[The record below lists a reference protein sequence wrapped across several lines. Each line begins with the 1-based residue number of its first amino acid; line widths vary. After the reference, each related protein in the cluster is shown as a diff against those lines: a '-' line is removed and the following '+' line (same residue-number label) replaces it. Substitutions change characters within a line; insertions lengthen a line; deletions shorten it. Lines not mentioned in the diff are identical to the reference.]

1 MSLAKRIAAWAGW
14 PLIVATDAALS
25 AIAIALGY
33 EWSRWA
39 LALMVA
45 MSAIGW
51 TLVWVQA
58 RELACLR
65 FSTFNYRAAS
75 DSSRA
80 AAEKF
85 GQAARFLIGTTEAGD
100 AGMLDGLDAN
110 TARRLP

>member
-1 MSLAKRIAAWAGW
+1 MISVKRIAAWAGW
-14 PLIVATDAALS
+14 PLIVAADAALS

-45 MSAIGW
+45 LSAVGW

-65 FSTFNYRAAS
+65 PSTFNYRAAS
-75 DSSRA
+75 DSSRS

-85 GQAARFLIGTTEAGD
+85 GQAAHLLRGD
-100 AGMLDGLDAN
+100 A
-110 TARRLP
+110 